1 MPHPAARFAWTWLPL
16 TLYVVLIF
24 SLSSIQRIP
33 INLSF
38 DGMDKLVHGLE
49 YSIFAFLLLRALA
62 TLAWPT
68 TSLGTLFFCWI
79 LVVVIA
85 TADELYQGTVPGRD
99 SSAWDALADV
109 AGAVLGSLMY
119 YWFSGFRIRKKSPIA
134 PQGAGA
140 SS

>member
-1 MPHPAARFAWTWLPL
+1 MPLS
-16 TLYVVLIF
+16 LYVALIF
-24 SLSSIQRIP
+24 SLSSIQTIP
-33 INLSF
+33 FNLSF
-38 DGMDKLVHGLE
+38 DGLDKLVHGLE

-79 LVVVIA
+79 LVVVFA
-85 TADELYQGTVPGRD
+85 AADEIYQGTVPGRD

-109 AGAVLGSLMY
+109 LGAVLGSLIY
-119 YWFSGFRIRKKSPIA
+119 FGLSGLRVRKRSPDT